1 MGWTNFPVLEWL
13 EGEVSPGLLC
23 LGLEWSL
30 RVRHQLALP
39 ILVGHKLTWA
49 QLIGTGRGV
58 TRPFLSK
65 AVKKLE
71 SVREEI
77 IRRLWALWEDG
88 KRILLR
94 MWWLVQNKRKDLLL
108 KYFKDTAGCFE
119 GCKDEKPSSQSS
131 GFFIWPTTNKAQN
144 QPQCVQVEV
153 SVGKGA
159 EWLKR
164 NKMWLHWGCLT
175 KRALKF
181 LSHNI
186 KLCLWFF

>member
-119 GCKDEKPSSQSS
+119 GVQRWKAKLPEQWFSYLTHDWQSSESAPVCSGRGQRGEGSRVIEKKQNVTSLGLSYKTCPQVSQS
-131 GFFIWPTTNKAQN
+131 QY
-144 QPQCVQVEV
+144 
-153 SVGKGA
+153 
-159 EWLKR
+159 
-164 NKMWLHWGCLT
+164 
-175 KRALKF
+175 
-181 LSHNI
+181 
-186 KLCLWFF
+186 